1 MPQSIHTSLANLDE
15 LEAWLTDTG
24 VVEVAD
30 ELRRLDPE
38 DRVVAFR
45 LLSRD
50 RALAVFESLDSAHQQ
65 EILEGLRGERFRQLV
80 EDLDPDDR
88 ARLLGEL
95 PAKVAKRVLLGLSP
109 AERSFTAELLGYPP
123 ESAGRVMTPEFVS
136 LRASVTA
143 AAALDKVRRSLAE
156 EETLFVLPVTDD
168 ERHLVGS
175 VDLPSLLR
183 ADPDQVVG
191 SLMSTDVE
199 WVYATD
205 DQEVAARRI
214 ADGNLAALSVLDSE
228 GRLVGMITVDDAMR
242 ILQEEETEDRIRA
255 GGSEP
260 LRRPYFTVSPLRLAS
275 RRAVWLLVLAVG
287 ATLTVNVLG
296 VFQDTLAAVVTLALF
311 VPLLIGT
318 GGNTGA
324 QAATVVIRAMSLGD
338 VRFVDLPRVLWRE
351 ARVGILLGGM
361 LSVVGFAPVTVFFS
375 LDLAWVVS
383 LTLLA
388 VCTWA
393 TFAGAM
399 MPMLA
404 DRVGIDPAVVSAP
417 FITTLVDATGL
428 VIYFLIARAV
438 LGI

>member
-24 VVEVAD
+24 VMEVAD

-183 ADPDQVVG
+183 ADPGQVVG